1 MYTYIFKVW
10 NNSMQAKKMRSITKS
25 SCYIKHI
32 YQINLIYIFVIKVIN
47 TFWILYWY
55 SCSWDT
61 KLGSMFPNNG
71 KEAVVLASVD
81 FGLFCRSPLRIK
93 ADRKIWNVVNISTYF
108 FLFWQTN
115 LTIFFY
121 YDVVELL
128 GWLYVAFF
136 SLHAAVTK

>member
-10 NNSMQAKKMRSITKS
+10 NNGMQAKKMRSITKS

-61 KLGSMFPNNG
+61 KLGSMFPKNG
-71 KEAVVLASVD
+71 KDAVVLASVD

-93 ADRKIWNVVNISTYF
+93 ADRKIWNVVNIPTCFFSFLADALNNF
-108 FLFWQTN
+108 FLLWRRRIVG
-115 LTIFFY
+115 LAIRCFFQFTCGG
-121 YDVVELL
+121 D
-128 GWLYVAFF
+128 
-136 SLHAAVTK
+136 